1 MHGRNRTLALS
12 LSTFLLMGC
21 TSAPP
26 KQPAAAGDSAAS
38 SMRPTAHEI
47 FFANMVA
54 AVAAMGGN
62 NPNPAYQTVRTGAM
76 SSGSCTSDDRLQATP
91 PSNDTQGV
99 TTERTA
105 ASASCQG
112 VAAVK

>member
-26 KQPAAAGDSAAS
+26 KQPAAAGDLAAS
-38 SMRPTAHEI
+38 SIRPTAHEI

-54 AVAAMGGN
+54 AIAAMGGN
-62 NPNPAYQTVRTGAM
+62 NPNPAYQTVRAVAI
-76 SSGSCTSDDRLQATP
+76 SSRGCSSDNRLQATP

-105 ASASCQG
+105 ASASCRR